1 MYSGAADQAP
11 SNARKSRIPTIH
23 PMATESAKRAGIQA
37 LRSTSE
43 RIDST
48 VPCDHTFSVLYDHGG
63 LGVGDYRCKA
73 KASPAGSEEE
83 SREHSIVF
91 VRRGVF
97 EKHVGNRTT
106 LGTPN
111 SVLFYPKGEVH
122 QTGHPASGGD
132 DCTVF
137 MLDPAILRDVLEPSD
152 PGADHRPNP
161 FPLEWFTLDSSL
173 FLRHWRVFKKLGT
186 GSVDSVAIQEEL
198 LDLCAEVLGEG
209 TRRSGRPRPAQR
221 PSTRRA
227 HRDLAQDTATLLG
240 ARFSEPLSLHQIAED
255 VCSSQYHLS
264 RVFRREIGVP
274 IHRYLNRIRLRTA
287 VDRLASGHSDLTML
301 ALELGFASRGHLSD
315 AFRMEYDVAPSALRR
330 ELAIN

>member
-137 MLDPAILRDVLEPSD
+137 MLEPAILRDVLEPAD
-152 PGADHRPNP
+152 PGAGDRPNP
-161 FPLEWFTLDSSL
+161 FPLESFTLDSSL
-173 FLRHWRVFKKLGT
+173 FLRHWRVFKKLAT

-209 TRRSGRPRPAQR
+209 TRCSGRPRPAQR